1 MKEAIESVAE
11 IVTWCISTLYPLSV
25 ACNQQLLMT
34 GTGKILTDFSLPV
47 SIKKRNRVGK
57 GAIGPHVCYPQF
69 IISSC
74 SRECGIYAVLGILSL
89 STTEASLCRREPGA
103 LSIFRL
109 LLFLLG
115 YPAETSAKERGI

>member
-57 GAIGPHVCYPQF
+57 GAIGTQF
-69 IISSC
+69 IINSSC